1 MGNRVVRPLLLACV
15 IVSCAVPVALAQ
27 PPALV
32 RVVRQGAIQPYVAG
46 QARVNVV
53 AMSAVAGPGEHWLL
67 ELHDSFTSI
76 EAADQALNSVPAPA
90 PLEPDTFVAGAR
102 SLIATYRPGL
112 SYRPDEGIRMFPKM
126 RYLDVTLLRIKPG
139 NEPDLAKLLRLR
151 SVSLDSINM
160 DRPEIVYRVISGA
173 PEGTYLVF
181 APMASLRALDNGRAV
196 APDYAEAAEDAAK
209 KIAAGIDL
217 LREHFWFHVDP
228 RQSWVSDE
236 FAAQDPDFWRGSK

>member
-1 MGNRVVRPLLLACV
+1 MGNRVIRPPL
-15 IVSCAVPVALAQ
+15 IFFITVSGALAQ

-32 RVVRQGAIQPYVAG
+32 RVVRQGSIQPYVAG
-46 QARVNVV
+46 QAHVNVV
-53 AMSAVAGPGEHWLL
+53 GLSALAGPAEQWLV

-76 EAADQALNSVPAPA
+76 EGADQALSSVPAPP
-90 PLEPDTFVAGAR
+90 PLEPDTFISGAR

-126 RYLDVTLLRIKPG
+126 RYLDVAILRIKPG

-160 DRPEIVYRVISGA
+160 ERPEMVYRVISGA

-181 APMASLRALDNGRAV
+181 TPMPSLRALDEGRPS
-196 APDYAEAAEDAAK
+196 APDYAEAAEASAK
-209 KIAAGIDL
+209 KIAADIDL

-228 RQSWVSDE
+228 RQSWVSDD
-236 FAAQDPDFWRGSK
+236 FAAQDPEFWRAAK